1 IFENYV
7 IVYALLEK
15 IRVTGIENFANQKI
29 HKIQRNGNTEKLF
42 LQSIIPDS
50 CSDGSSQN
58 CDDKYLS
65 IETSLIIVAD
75 GANSFIRDYFNFETK
90 VKPYKHTA

>member
-1 IFENYV
+1 
-7 IVYALLEK
+7 IVEALLEK
-15 IRVTGIENFANQKI
+15 NRDTGIEIFATQKI

-42 LQSIIPDS
+42 LQAIIPDS

-58 CDDKYLS
+58 SDDKYLS
-65 IETSLIIVAD
+65 IETRLIIGAD

-90 VKPYKHTA
+90 VKPYTHTAIVATI